1 MALPFGMCIIII
13 TSCDQSS
20 EPRGIVLQLLHE
32 LCHMIILTDV
42 LCCSM
47 YHCYPRPFVRV

>member
-20 EPRGIVLQLLHE
+20 EPRGIVMHD
-32 LCHMIILTDV
+32 IK
-42 LCCSM
+42 
-47 YHCYPRPFVRV
+47 